1 VIKIDC
7 NRTGYMRELHTIKIV
22 RWLQEQGY
30 KRGRDYCYDWNFHIL
45 SFWAEPGK
53 EEMETLLAMYWIG
66 K

>member
-1 VIKIDC
+1 
-7 NRTGYMRELHTIKIV
+7 MRELHTIKIV
-22 RWLQEQGY
+22 KWLQEQGY
-30 KRGRDYCYDWNFHIL
+30 ERHRDYCYDWNFYIL